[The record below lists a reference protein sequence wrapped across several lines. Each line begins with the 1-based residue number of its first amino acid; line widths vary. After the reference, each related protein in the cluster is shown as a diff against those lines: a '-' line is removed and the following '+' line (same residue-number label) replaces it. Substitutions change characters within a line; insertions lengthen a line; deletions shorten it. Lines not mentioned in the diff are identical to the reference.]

1 MQFYQR
7 LNLPVCRNCL
17 TEALSQSKNQEI
29 KTLFNR
35 CLRRSFRL
43 KLGCLTTNIPI
54 MIFMNSFKRIS
65 CPNFPSINVHWC
77 LNGGAVLVSV
87 WTKLIQLYDSP
98 PRRLTRRFPRHNP
111 HFLRSSASGWNLRD
125 KNWNICKYL
134 IHIMSG
140 RLVSCHNSQDA
151 CLIDY
156 GLWLWAWQASSCG
169 HLPCSCA
176 QPLYNPHV
184 QGVKLSI
191 WWHFSNSDFRGGCV
205 ARIVIASPQSRNKI
219 PPSVWQISCEGGIRK
234 MSQWYGRGGYCCSI

>member
-77 LNGGAVLVSV
+77 LNGGTVLVSV

-151 CLIDY
+151 CLIDSMDY
-156 GLWLWAWQASSCG
+156 GCGPGRRHPVGTFPAPAPSPAS
-169 HLPCSCA
+169 
-176 QPLYNPHV
+176 
-184 QGVKLSI
+184 I
-191 WWHFSNSDFRGGCV
+191 
-205 ARIVIASPQSRNKI
+205 
-219 PPSVWQISCEGGIRK
+219 
-234 MSQWYGRGGYCCSI
+234 

>member
-1 MQFYQR
+1 
-7 LNLPVCRNCL
+7 
-17 TEALSQSKNQEI
+17 
-29 KTLFNR
+29 
-35 CLRRSFRL
+35 
-43 KLGCLTTNIPI
+43 

-77 LNGGAVLVSV
+77 LNGGTVLVSV

-176 QPLYNPHV
+176 QPSLYIIPMSK
-184 QGVKLSI
+184 Q
-191 WWHFSNSDFRGGCV
+191 SNFQFDDISPT
-205 ARIVIASPQSRNKI
+205 RIFVED
-219 PPSVWQISCEGGIRK
+219 V
-234 MSQWYGRGGYCCSI
+234 SQEL